1 VIYPTWPLVW
11 LGQISTYQGIIPPLF
26 VLPLGP
32 LILLALLRY
41 RDQKAWLL
49 LLMAA
54 MPQRVL
60 YDQLALLLVASNLR
74 EMLILVLCSWI
85 SMPAL
90 MIYGG
95 WYHLPGGWYLW
106 ILLTLYLPAL
116 GILLAPT
123 VAGWVKQW
131 RSRLENRN

>member
-1 VIYPTWPLVW
+1 
-11 LGQISTYQGIIPPLF
+11 
-26 VLPLGP
+26 
-32 LILLALLRY
+32 
-41 RDQKAWLL
+41 
-49 LLMAA
+49 MAA

-60 YDQLALLLVASNLR
+60 YDQLALLLVAGNLR

-90 MIYGG
+90 LIVGG

-106 ILLTLYLPAL
+106 IMLTLYLPAL

-123 VAGWVKQW
+123 LTGWVKQW
-131 RSRLENRN
+131 RSRLENRI